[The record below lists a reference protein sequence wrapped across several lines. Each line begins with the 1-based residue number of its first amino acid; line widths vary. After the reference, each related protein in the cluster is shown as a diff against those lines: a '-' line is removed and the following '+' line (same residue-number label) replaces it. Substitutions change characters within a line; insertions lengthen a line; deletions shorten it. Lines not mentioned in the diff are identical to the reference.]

1 MKIER
6 VEALAVSIPLPAP
19 VSDAVRRIT
28 HRDHLI
34 VKVRAEGGLQGLG
47 FALGY
52 DGSRAMLALIDE
64 IWRPMLEGADAFETE
79 HLWAE
84 MYRQSIQA
92 GRRGAAL
99 RAISAIDIAL
109 WDLRGKAAGRPVMEL
124 LGVHCRRMRC
134 YATGGYY
141 RAGQTVEELVSEVS
155 AVAERGFTAVK
166 LKVGALSAAEDARRV
181 GAVRRALGDEF
192 DILLDANGGW
202 KSAPEAIAAMERLEE
217 FRPFWIEEPVRA
229 DNLEAMAR
237 IAEKIRTPVATGELE
252 ATRWAFAELVSRRAA
267 SILQPDATV
276 CGGVSEWLKIAHMAA
291 AFDIPIAP
299 HYHWDIHTQ
308 LCASIPNAIFIEYFP
323 AESGVKMF
331 DVLLKDPMK
340 VVGGW
345 IEPRTAPGFGIE
357 LEEAAV
363 QRFRVA

>member
-1 MKIER
+1 
-6 VEALAVSIPLPAP
+6 
-19 VSDAVRRIT
+19 
-28 HRDHLI
+28 
-34 VKVRAEGGLQGLG
+34 
-47 FALGY
+47 
-52 DGSRAMLALIDE
+52 
-64 IWRPMLEGADAFETE
+64 
-79 HLWAE
+79 
-84 MYRQSIQA
+84 A
-92 GRRGAAL
+92 GC
-99 RAISAIDIAL
+99 
-109 WDLRGKAAGRPVMEL
+109 
-124 LGVHCRRMRC
+124 VH
-134 YATGGYY
+134 A
-141 RAGQTVEELVSEVS
+141 RAGSL
-155 AVAERGFTAVK
+155 G
-166 LKVGALSAAEDARRV
+166 GAQ
-181 GAVRRALGDEF
+181 GALGDEF

-229 DNLEAMAR
+229 DNLEAMAQ
-237 IAEKIRTPVATGELE
+237 IAGKIRTPVATGELE

-357 LEEAAV
+357 LDEAAV
-363 QRFRVA
+363 QRYRVA